1 MKSKHTLLDE
11 LMTIPEDC
19 EKATIQGVP
28 MQLITDDDK
37 SQLMAQEQYDT
48 GYHECIMK
56 NGTFIFT
63 TNDQHKLQS
72 LFKRKCKRLFRIKK

>member
-37 SQLMAQEQYDT
+37 SQLMAQDPYDT
-48 GYHECIMK
+48 AYHECIMK
-56 NGTFIFT
+56 TEHLYSRQT
-63 TNDQHKLQS
+63 TNTNYNLYLRS
-72 LFKRKCKRLFRIKK
+72 